1 MFSQGRCSLFNIS
14 CVTTRKSY
22 ASRYQKYSLIF
33 NDNQR
38 RTHHI
43 VGVRQILLERSIDLV
58 GAEAGG
64 HEGVVGTVS
73 VRRELGLD
81 GGNQGRVGDSAGK
94 RLFDGGDRIGWSWSD
109 GGRRVGADA
118 AIGGSSVRMLA
129 AAALADQR
137 GAAAGGGTGFG
148 SANGRDERGGGLTD
162 DALLGNGPRGYL
174 G

>member
-1 MFSQGRCSLFNIS
+1 MFIIQQLMCHYEEVVHFQISNILWS
-14 CVTTRKSY
+14 S
-22 ASRYQKYSLIF
+22 
-33 NDNQR
+33 
-38 RTHHI
+38 THHI

-64 HEGVVGTVS
+64 HEGVVGAVS

-109 GGRRVGADA
+109 GRGGVGADA
-118 AIGGSSVRMLA
+118 AIGGSCVRMLA

-137 GAAAGGGTGFG
+137 GATTEGAGCGSV